1 MNNGIN
7 YFPLNVHLDDKFELI
22 EAEFGLKGFAIVVK
36 LFQKIYGQQGYYCE
50 WSEDVALLF
59 GKNVGLGGDAVS
71 EIVRAAIKRGIFD
84 SELYDKYQILTS
96 RGIQERYF
104 EAVSR
109 RKEVEVRKEYLL
121 IKVDQIY
128 KNVRILNENVN
139 ISSKNVNISEQKKVE
154 ESKVK
159 EKRVEEKELPRLP
172 VRIVKLYEN
181 NIAPLTPITL
191 QGLDDWLNAMSED
204 VVEYAISEAV
214 KNNKRNY
221 KYIEAILRNHF
232 NAGRT
237 TLAEVQSAKRAYK
250 GNENELSINRDDNID
265 YDELEKI
272 MREKT

>member
-50 WSEDVALLF
+50 WTEDVALLF

-109 RKEVEVRKEYLL
+109 RKEVEVKKEYLL

-159 EKRVEEKELPRLP
+159 EKKAEERELPRLP

-181 NIAPLTPITL
+181 NIAPLTPITVQAL
-191 QGLDDWLNAMSED
+191 GDWLNDVSED
-204 VVEYAISEAV
+204 VVIYAIEEAV

-221 KYIEAILRNHF
+221 RYIEAILRNHF

-237 TLAEVQSAKRAYK
+237 TLAEVQGAKKTYNK
-250 GNENELSINRDDNID
+250 GNEQSVYDDNGLD
-265 YDELEKI
+265 YDEMEKL
-272 MREKT
+272 MRERM

>member
-50 WSEDVALLF
+50 WTEDVALLF

-159 EKRVEEKELPRLP
+159 EKKVEERELPRLP
-172 VRIVKLYEN
+172 ARIVKLYEN

-221 KYIEAILRNHF
+221 RYIEAILRNHF

-237 TLAEVQSAKRAYK
+237 TLAEVQGAKKTYNK
-250 GNENELSINRDDNID
+250 GNEQSVYDDNGLD
-265 YDELEKI
+265 YDEMEKL
-272 MREKT
+272 MRERM

>member
-50 WSEDVALLF
+50 WTEDVALLF

-121 IKVDQIY
+121 IKVNQIY

-159 EKRVEEKELPRLP
+159 EKRVEERKLPRLP

-191 QGLDDWLNAMSED
+191 RGLDDWLNAMSED

-250 GNENELSINRDDNID
+250 GNENELSINRDDNLD

>member
-50 WSEDVALLF
+50 WTEDVALLF

-121 IKVDQIY
+121 IKVDKIY
-128 KNVRILNENVN
+128 KNVRILNENAN

-159 EKRVEEKELPRLP
+159 EKRVEERELPRLP

-237 TLAEVQSAKRAYK
+237 TLTEVQSAKRAYK

>member
-50 WSEDVALLF
+50 WTEDVALLF

-159 EKRVEEKELPRLP
+159 EKKVEERELPRLSA
-172 VRIVKLYEN
+172 RIVKLYEN

-237 TLAEVQSAKRAYK
+237 TLAEVQGAKKIYHK
-250 GNENELSINRDDNID
+250 GNEQSVYDDNGVD

-272 MREKT
+272 MRERM

>member
-50 WSEDVALLF
+50 WTEDVALLF

-159 EKRVEEKELPRLP
+159 EKKVEERKLPRLP
-172 VRIVKLYEN
+172 ARIVKLYEN

-191 QGLDDWLNAMSED
+191 RGLDDWLNTMSED

>member
-50 WSEDVALLF
+50 WTEDVALLF

-71 EIVRAAIKRGIFD
+71 ETVRAAIKRGIFD

-159 EKRVEEKELPRLP
+159 EKKVEERELPRLP
-172 VRIVKLYEN
+172 ARIVKLYEN

-237 TLAEVQSAKRAYK
+237 TLTEVQSAKRAYK
-250 GNENELSINRDDNID
+250 GNENELSINRDDNLD